1 MLPRVR
7 CRDVGSIFH
16 RITVNDVSSRWN
28 AAGKRWKRRKVGRR
42 HARSLLRL
50 CREYG
55 GEKWRTRGPPLALV
69 SITFSCLTAHAFRL
83 YRYIAA
89 VMFTLADKTR
99 D

>member
-1 MLPRVR
+1 MFR
-7 CRDVGSIFH
+7 RDGMQPGSGGN
-16 RITVNDVSSRWN
+16 V
-28 AAGKRWKRRKVGRR
+28 
-42 HARSLLRL
+42 ARSVVDMPDRCYADRLLR
-50 CREYG
+50 REYG

-89 VMFTLADKTR
+89 IMFTLADKTR